1 MPDATPPPAA
11 NPATPAIPGDP
22 AAILFDLDGT
32 VVDTLPARREAWL
45 RTFREVGIPADGDH
59 IDGLLGSDGKRLARE
74 VAALAGR
81 TLDDARAEAIDRRA
95 GELFGQLNVDPKPLP
110 GIVALLTAIGRSGIL
125 EWAIATSSRAEQV
138 AASIGALGLGEA
150 PRVIDGSS
158 VKHAKPAPDLL
169 LLAAEKLDLSP
180 RRCWYVGDAT
190 WDMLAAKAAGM
201 PAIGVTSGA
210 VDAAALRRAGGQMI
224 FPDAAALHD
233 ELRTR
238 GLVAG

>member
-1 MPDATPPPAA
+1 MPDALPPP
-11 NPATPAIPGDP
+11 TSSTIPAIPDDP
-22 AAILFDLDGT
+22 AALLFDLDGT

-45 RTFREVGIPADGDH
+45 QTFREVGIAADGDH
-59 IDGLLGSDGKRLARE
+59 IDGLLGSDGKRLAAE

-95 GELFGQLNVDPKPLP
+95 GELFGQLNVDPRPMP
-110 GIVALLTAIGRSGIL
+110 GIVALLTAIEQSGVL
-125 EWAIATSSRAEQV
+125 AWAIATSSRAEQV
-138 AASIGALGLGEA
+138 AASIDALGLASA
-150 PRVIDGSS
+150 PRIIDGSS

-169 LLAAEKLDLSP
+169 LLAAEQLELSP

-201 PAIGVTSGA
+201 SGIGVTSGA
-210 VDAAALRRAGGQMI
+210 VDEAALRRAGAAMV
-224 FPDAAALHD
+224 FPDAASLHE